1 MSRLILRMAYIME
14 RNTTRNTMTDAMS
27 TAVQSSRKYDAPM
40 KEAERYIRKASA
52 TDSGRP
58 MSRARVP

>member
-1 MSRLILRMAYIME
+1 MAKQKFE

-40 KEAERYIRKASA
+40 KEAMNNVKERLEW
-52 TDSGRP
+52 
-58 MSRARVP
+58 